1 MLIALQPIQ
10 CALNGSTASV
20 LTINL
25 EEEPAGILL
34 LLVRRWQGAP
44 PTPTAPPRA
53 QSAPNGATASAKTT
67 SQEGQVA
74 GTWRLHQHKVSLD
87 HLLFQLRVK
96 RLHQQT
102 RQWLLMT
109 SNNGDRLEKK
119 AQADKNDIFLQTP
132 KEDSYQEPRATGIA
146 ASLTTS
152 ENGQAKRYSAP
163 AQPLASYRGPVK
175 APP

>member
-34 LLVRRWQGAP
+34 LLVRRWRGAP

-87 HLLFQLRVK
+87 HLQLRVK
-96 RLHQQT
+96 RQHQQSIEN
-102 RQWLLMT
+102 QWLLMT
-109 SNNGDRLEKK
+109 SNIGDQLKK
-119 AQADKNDIFLQTP
+119 RGKADKTDVFLQTP
-132 KEDSYQEPRATGIA
+132 LEDSHQEPRTTVIA
-146 ASLTTS
+146 PLTTG
-152 ENGQAKRYSAP
+152 ENGEAKRNTAP
-163 AQPLASYRGPVK
+163 AQPLESYRGPVQT
-175 APP
+175 PL

>member
-1 MLIALQPIQ
+1 MNTKMAQGHKDKQLEPARPMLIALQPIQ

-34 LLVRRWQGAP
+34 LLVRMWRGAP

-53 QSAPNGATASAKTT
+53 QSAPNGATANALTT
-67 SQEGQVA
+67 SQEEQVA

-87 HLLFQLRVK
+87 HLLLQLRVK

-102 RQWLLMT
+102 
-109 SNNGDRLEKK
+109 SGC
-119 AQADKNDIFLQTP
+119 
-132 KEDSYQEPRATGIA
+132 
-146 ASLTTS
+146 
-152 ENGQAKRYSAP
+152 
-163 AQPLASYRGPVK
+163 
-175 APP
+175 